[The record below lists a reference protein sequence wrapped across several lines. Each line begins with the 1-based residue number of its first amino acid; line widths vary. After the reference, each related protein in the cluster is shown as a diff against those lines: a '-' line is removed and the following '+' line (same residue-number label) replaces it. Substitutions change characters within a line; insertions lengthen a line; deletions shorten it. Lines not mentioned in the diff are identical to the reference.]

1 MICTTIITSGP
12 PAMELSQ
19 LSIRLHDIMTRQVQ
33 QLALLR
39 EYLIGAQLIQ
49 AKVFALPPHDPDAET
64 RNEVFIPTQHFSGH
78 EALMAAI
85 DAWGRLSAFPGENT
99 RLVFRLPGAIQ
110 VHSDDNDL
118 LAGIVLQIN
127 ADREEFKSLVTSA
140 PALSH
145 PEDRHEFL
153 HSRSMFPG
161 LMTLQLYRQIPLPSL
176 EVRSVSFCWA
186 HKNSQKNVTRDSLLR
201 SIAHAQ
207 QCPPKSMIDPSD
219 WIEQLE
225 KEKELLASLPADAQ
239 LQIRR
244 PLPVQPQAWLT
255 TAAGPKMVVASTP
268 LLILSPNKIA
278 MGELSD
284 YDANNRRAPRRPKST
299 ADEPLIPRLWL
310 YQKETT
316 L

>member
-1 MICTTIITSGP
+1 M
-12 PAMELSQ
+12 
-19 LSIRLHDIMTRQVQ
+19 
-33 QLALLR
+33 
-39 EYLIGAQLIQ
+39 
-49 AKVFALPPHDPDAET
+49 
-64 RNEVFIPTQHFSGH
+64 
-78 EALMAAI
+78 
-85 DAWGRLSAFPGENT
+85 
-99 RLVFRLPGAIQ
+99 
-110 VHSDDNDL
+110 
-118 LAGIVLQIN
+118 IN
-127 ADREEFKSLVTSA
+127 A
-140 PALSH
+140 
-145 PEDRHEFL
+145 FL
-153 HSRSMFPG
+153 
-161 LMTLQLYRQIPLPSL
+161 
-176 EVRSVSFCWA
+176 
-186 HKNSQKNVTRDSLLR
+186 
-201 SIAHAQ
+201 
-207 QCPPKSMIDPSD
+207 D

>member
-1 MICTTIITSGP
+1 MYG
-12 PAMELSQ
+12 
-19 LSIRLHDIMTRQVQ
+19 
-33 QLALLR
+33 
-39 EYLIGAQLIQ
+39 Y
-49 AKVFALPPHDPDAET
+49 
-64 RNEVFIPTQHFSGH
+64 
-78 EALMAAI
+78 
-85 DAWGRLSAFPGENT
+85 
-99 RLVFRLPGAIQ
+99 
-110 VHSDDNDL
+110 
-118 LAGIVLQIN
+118 LAGFQV
-127 ADREEFKSLVTSA
+127 ATG
-140 PALSH
+140 
-145 PEDRHEFL
+145 EFL
-153 HSRSMFPG
+153 FFYLCKMVWSLSGG
-161 LMTLQLYRQIPLPSL
+161 LFLSCLIYFQN
-176 EVRSVSFCWA
+176 VSSIS
-186 HKNSQKNVTRDSLLR
+186 KNDNSQKNVTRDSLLR

-207 QCPPKSMIDPSD
+207 QCPPKSMLDPSD

-278 MGELSD
+278 MGELPD